1 MSGVVTNER
10 IINGEVEILI
20 DGDPFPVMVA
30 RSQLTTQGGSET
42 TMTTASTR
50 QPTAKDLRRQAKT
63 AGIEGYM
70 EMSREELIEALES
83 VEGGEQAAASRSTR
97 KTTTNGTGRAR
108 RTKAAEAEAPAKPA
122 RSTAKKAA
130 PAKAAAKATAEKAD
144 GPNPFRSG
152 TNLWHITEALMRGG
166 KRSDLVVKLRN
177 KLSFNPRVKSADDFD
192 TDLEI
197 DRRLKV
203 IAYLLK
209 NQHGW
214 EFQHD
219 GRGSDA
225 FIKVTP
231 PDA

>member
-1 MSGVVTNER
+1 MSGVTTQDGIIGSR
-10 IINGEVEILI
+10 IEILI

-30 RSQLTTQGGSET
+30 RNQVTAQGGSET
-42 TMTTASTR
+42 TMTTTTR
-50 QPTAKDLRRQAKT
+50 QPTAKELRRQAKN

-70 EMSREELIEALES
+70 EMSREELIEALET
-83 VEGGEQAAASRSTR
+83 VEDGEEAAASR
-97 KTTTNGTGRAR
+97 TTTRRAANGTGRAK
-108 RTKAAEAEAPAKPA
+108 RTKPAEAPAKA
-122 RSTAKKAA
+122 TKATAKKAA
-130 PAKAAAKATAEKAD
+130 PAKAAAKSSEKAD

-166 KRSDLVVKLRN
+166 KRSDLVSKLRN
-177 KLSFNPRVKSADDFD
+177 KLSFNPRVKSAEDFD

-214 EFQHD
+214 EMQHD